1 MTSRRDFIKVGL
13 AASTA
18 LSMPAIVRAQSVPGA
33 NRTVRMVLAYPLVS
47 YDPVFTTSNTT
58 QDHGLAIYDTLF
70 SRDSKGVPQPQMVGK
85 WGVSSDSKTY
95 TFELRDGLA
104 WHDGTPV
111 TAADCVASIRRW
123 AQVNPSGRLMMERTR
138 DISKKDDRTFT
149 IALKEPLGLLIE
161 ILASETSAPLFM
173 MREQDA
179 SRPPNEQVT
188 ANIGSGPF
196 RFNEALARPGQSF
209 TYDRN
214 VNYVPRKEP
223 PDGSAG
229 GKAVKIGRV
238 VWDSMPDQQT
248 AVAALQAGEIDFI
261 ENPPVDLYP
270 LIESDADL
278 ALELM
283 NSAGYVWFIR
293 VNNLQKPFDSVKAR
307 QAMLHLVNQDAYM
320 QAAIG
325 NPKYTK
331 PTTSMFGSGSLYTNN
346 ENTGWYKKNGDPDA
360 ARRLFK
366 EAGYAGEK
374 VVILQQ
380 TDNKQAS
387 NICELTAQSLRS
399 IGVNVELAPA
409 DRSAFVKRRAIKGPV
424 QEGGWSM
431 LMGPWGAGS
440 FDDPIGNDLTLAN
453 GDKAWI
459 GWPKNDEYEALR
471 TQWPDTKSL
480 EERKALA
487 RKMQKVFWDFAGT
500 IYLGESVQPVARRK
514 SLSGLIVERGSSVK
528 MWNLQKA

>member
-1 MTSRRDFIKVGL
+1 MISRRDIIKAGL
-13 AASTA
+13 AAGAAS
-18 LSMPAIVRAQSVPGA
+18 SMPAIVRAQTAPTA
-33 NRTVRMVLAYPLVS
+33 ARTVRMVLGYPLVAF
-47 YDPVFTTSNTT
+47 DPVFTTSDTT

-70 SRDSKGVPQPQMVGK
+70 SVDSKGVPQPQMVGK

-123 AQVNPSGRLMMERTR
+123 AQVNPSGRLMMERAR

-161 ILASETSAPLFM
+161 ILASETSAPLFI
-173 MREQDA
+173 MREKDA

-214 VNYVPRKEP
+214 VNYVPRKEW

-229 GKAVKIGRV
+229 GKAVKIDRV

-248 AVAALQAGEIDFI
+248 AVAALQAGEIDFM

-270 LIESDADL
+270 LIESDPNL
-278 ALELM
+278 AFQLL
-283 NSAGYVWFIR
+283 NTAGYIWFLR
-293 VNNLQKPFDSVKAR
+293 MNFLQKPFDNVKVR

-325 NPKYTK
+325 NPKYSR
-331 PTTSMFGSGSLYTNN
+331 PTTSLFGSGSLYTNN
-346 ENTGWYKKNGDPDA
+346 ENTGWYKKNGDPET

-399 IGVNVELAPA
+399 IGVNVELASG
-409 DRSAFVKRRAIKGPV
+409 DRSAFVKRRAIRAPAR
-424 QEGGWSM
+424 EGGWSIF
-431 LMGPWGAGS
+431 MGPWDAGS
-440 FDDPIGNDLTLAN
+440 FDDPIGCDLILAN

-471 TQWPDTKSL
+471 TQWPDTKSP

-487 RKMQKVFWDFAGT
+487 RKMQKVWWDFVGT
-500 IYLGESVQPVARRK
+500 VYLGESVQPAAHRK
-514 SLSGLIVERGSSVK
+514 SLSGFVVERSHYVK